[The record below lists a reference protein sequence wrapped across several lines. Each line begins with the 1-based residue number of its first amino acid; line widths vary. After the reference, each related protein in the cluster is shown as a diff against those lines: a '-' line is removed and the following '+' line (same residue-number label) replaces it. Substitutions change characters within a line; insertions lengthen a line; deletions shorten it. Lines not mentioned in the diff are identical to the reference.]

1 MSTFQRMTEKA
12 ENRLDE
18 LRSKK
23 EDLKERLDGT
33 ISRRREKQLRGRLHR
48 VESRIEATE
57 EELGKAD
64 RLQSLRD
71 RAAARLE
78 VLRELSDEC
87 GAELGAFQEE
97 IETLES
103 VLREGLE
110 RAYEALCRWR
120 AHQEE
125 MRDVLEECLP
135 VLVEEE
141 PDTADV
147 RSAMKVLR
155 DVGVETEVAFSN
167 APYRWTRSTGQ
178 LYGTE
183 VRLEAGDVARP
194 APTDIGDLLFEL
206 LEELDEE
213 AESPKGRISTK
224 DDPLVDPDP
233 EVSLDPI

>member
-1 MSTFQRMTEKA
+1 MTEKA

-33 ISRRREKQLRGRLHR
+33 ISRHREKQIRGRLRR

-57 EELGKAD
+57 EELGEAD
-64 RLQSLRD
+64 RLQSLWD

-87 GAELGAFQEE
+87 EAELSAFQEE
-97 IETLES
+97 METLES

-110 RAYEALCRWR
+110 RAYEALCRWQ
-120 AHQEE
+120 AHQAE
-125 MRDVLEECLP
+125 MRNVLEECLP
-135 VLVEEE
+135 MLVEEK

-178 LYGTE
+178 PYGTE

-213 AESPKGRISTK
+213 AESPTGQITTK

-233 EVSLDPI
+233 EVSSDPI

>member
-1 MSTFQRMTEKA
+1 VSTFQRIQDKA
-12 ENRLDE
+12 EDRLDE

-23 EDLKERLDGT
+23 ENLEERLDGI
-33 ISRRREKQLRGRLHR
+33 ISRRREKQIRGRLHR
-48 VESRIEATE
+48 MESRIEATE
-57 EELGKAD
+57 EEIGETD

-87 GAELGAFQEE
+87 EAELGAFQEE
-97 IETLES
+97 IETLETA
-103 VLREGLE
+103 LREGLE

-120 AHQEE
+120 AHQTE
-125 MRDVLEECLP
+125 MRGVLEECLP
-135 VLVEEE
+135 MLVEEE
-141 PDTADV
+141 LDTTDV
-147 RSAMKVLR
+147 RSVMKVLR
-155 DVGVETEVAFSN
+155 DAGVETEVAFSN

-213 AESPKGRISTK
+213 AESPKGQISTK
-224 DDPLVDPDP
+224 HDDLIDPDP
-233 EVSLDPI
+233 EIP